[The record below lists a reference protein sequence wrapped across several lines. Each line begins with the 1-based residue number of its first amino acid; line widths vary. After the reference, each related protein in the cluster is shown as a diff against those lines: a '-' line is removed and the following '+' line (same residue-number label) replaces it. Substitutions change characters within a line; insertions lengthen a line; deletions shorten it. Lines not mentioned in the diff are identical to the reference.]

1 MKAKKRKKGFT
12 KEEMKMEE
20 MKVNNNTM
28 NKEEGIEWSNLVKKM
43 DTINSQNI
51 RNKTKDRSNDILEQ
65 RKKKKINCDSKN
77 ENYSENENE
86 GNHYSEIDDI
96 CQNMPHFPT
105 EPFTNFREEFAM
117 TDNKI

>member
-51 RNKTKDRSNDILEQ
+51 CNKTKDRSNDILEQ
-65 RKKKKINCDSKN
+65 RKKEKEKL
-77 ENYSENENE
+77 
-86 GNHYSEIDDI
+86 
-96 CQNMPHFPT
+96 
-105 EPFTNFREEFAM
+105 
-117 TDNKI
+117 

>member
-20 MKVNNNTM
+20 MNVNNNTM
-28 NKEEGIEWSNLVKKM
+28 NKEGGIEWSNLVKKM

-65 RKKKKINCDSKN
+65 RKKEKEKL
-77 ENYSENENE
+77 
-86 GNHYSEIDDI
+86 
-96 CQNMPHFPT
+96 
-105 EPFTNFREEFAM
+105 
-117 TDNKI
+117 

>member
-1 MKAKKRKKGFT
+1 
-12 KEEMKMEE
+12 MKMEE

-65 RKKKKINCDSKN
+65 RKKEKEKL
-77 ENYSENENE
+77 
-86 GNHYSEIDDI
+86 
-96 CQNMPHFPT
+96 
-105 EPFTNFREEFAM
+105 
-117 TDNKI
+117 

>member
-65 RKKKKINCDSKN
+65 RKKEKEKL
-77 ENYSENENE
+77 
-86 GNHYSEIDDI
+86 
-96 CQNMPHFPT
+96 
-105 EPFTNFREEFAM
+105 
-117 TDNKI
+117 

>member
-20 MKVNNNTM
+20 MNVNNNKM
-28 NKEEGIEWSNLVKKM
+28 NKEGGIEWSNLVKKM

-65 RKKKKINCDSKN
+65 RKKEKEKL
-77 ENYSENENE
+77 
-86 GNHYSEIDDI
+86 
-96 CQNMPHFPT
+96 
-105 EPFTNFREEFAM
+105 
-117 TDNKI
+117 

>member
-12 KEEMKMEE
+12 KEEMKMEK

-51 RNKTKDRSNDILEQ
+51 CNKTKDRSNDILEQ
-65 RKKKKINCDSKN
+65 RKKEKEKL
-77 ENYSENENE
+77 
-86 GNHYSEIDDI
+86 
-96 CQNMPHFPT
+96 
-105 EPFTNFREEFAM
+105 
-117 TDNKI
+117 

>member
-1 MKAKKRKKGFT
+1 MKQQMKAKKRKKGFT

-51 RNKTKDRSNDILEQ
+51 RNKTKD
-65 RKKKKINCDSKN
+65 
-77 ENYSENENE
+77 
-86 GNHYSEIDDI
+86 
-96 CQNMPHFPT
+96 
-105 EPFTNFREEFAM
+105 
-117 TDNKI
+117 

>member
-20 MKVNNNTM
+20 MNVNINTM
-28 NKEEGIEWSNLVKKM
+28 NKEGGIEWSNLVKKM

-65 RKKKKINCDSKN
+65 RKKEKEKL
-77 ENYSENENE
+77 
-86 GNHYSEIDDI
+86 
-96 CQNMPHFPT
+96 
-105 EPFTNFREEFAM
+105 
-117 TDNKI
+117 